1 MGLVMVNDSVILT
14 GYEDFLSDLKT
25 KIRSAQIKAALSVNR
40 ELIALYWEI
49 GKAIIEKQEKYG
61 WGFAVVDQLAKD
73 LKHEFPDMQGLSMR
87 NLYRIRIFYLSYR
100 NESEFLPQLVA
111 KIPWGHNSVILEK
124 IKDTRERLWYIQ
136 QTIKN
141 GWSRAVLVHQIETDL
156 YHRQVTDDKVT
167 NFSDTL
173 PPPQSDLVQQTLKD
187 TYIFDFLCLSSE
199 VQERELEKALIEKIK
214 DFLLELGTGFAFM
227 GSQYHLEVGD
237 EDFYIDLLFYHHKLR
252 CLVAIDLKVGKFQPE
267 FAGKMN
273 FYLSVLDDLVRHPDD
288 QPSVGIILC
297 KDKNKTIAEYALRD
311 INKPMGIS
319 EYRLPKPLPES
330 IVDQLPSLEEF
341 EKLMEDK

>member
-1 MGLVMVNDSVILT
+1 MELVMVNGSVILT

-49 GKAIIEKQEKYG
+49 GKAIIEKQEKFG
-61 WGFAVVDQLAKD
+61 WGFAVVDQLAND
-73 LKHEFPDMQGLSMR
+73 LKHEFPEIKGFSRR
-87 NLYRIRIFYLSYR
+87 NLYLIRILYLSYR
-100 NESEFLPQLVA
+100 DESEFVQQLVA
-111 KIPWGHNSVILEK
+111 QIPWGHNITISEK
-124 IKDTRERLWYIQ
+124 IKDANERLWYIQ

-156 YHRQVTDDKVT
+156 YHRQVTDGKVT
-167 NFSDTL
+167 NFPDTL
-173 PPPQSDLVQQTLKD
+173 PPLQSDLVQQTLKD
-187 TYIFDFLCLSSE
+187 PYIFDFLCLSNE
-199 VQERELEKALIEKIK
+199 VQERELEKALIDKIK
-214 DFLLELGTGFAFM
+214 DFLLELGSGFAFM
-227 GSQYHLEVGD
+227 GSQYHLGVGD

-252 CLVAIDLKVGKFQPE
+252 CLVAIDLKIGKFQPE

-311 INKPMGIS
+311 INKPMGVS
-319 EYRLPKPLPES
+319 EYRLTKLLPED
-330 IVDQLPSLEEF
+330 IVNQLPSLEEF
-341 EKLMEDK
+341 EKLMKDK